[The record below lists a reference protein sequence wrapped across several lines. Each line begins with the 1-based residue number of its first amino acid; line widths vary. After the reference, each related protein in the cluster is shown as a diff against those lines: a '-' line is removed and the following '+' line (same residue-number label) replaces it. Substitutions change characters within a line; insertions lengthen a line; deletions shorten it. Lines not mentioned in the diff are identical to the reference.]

1 MPVANFS
8 QKYSRAGGQ
17 FTKKMPID
25 IITWICSRINR
36 VTNEN
41 FDNQLAETV
50 ENLKTIGDY
59 SPTIDLS
66 NRVKKVA

>member
-8 QKYSRAGGQ
+8 EIYSRAGGQ
-17 FTKKMPID
+17 FTKKMLID
-25 IITWICSRINR
+25 IVTWIYSRINR

-50 ENLKTIGDY
+50 KNLKTISGY

-66 NRVKKVA
+66 N

>member
-1 MPVANFS
+1 MPVSNFS
-8 QKYSRAGGQ
+8 KKYLRAGGQ

-25 IITWICSRINR
+25 IVTWIYSRLNR

-50 ENLKTIGDY
+50 KNLKTISGY

-66 NRVKKVA
+66 NRVKK

>member
-1 MPVANFS
+1 
-8 QKYSRAGGQ
+8 
-17 FTKKMPID
+17 MPID
-25 IITWICSRINR
+25 IVTWIYSRINR

-50 ENLKTIGDY
+50 KNLKTISGY

-66 NRVKKVA
+66 N